1 VGYVGEESEQVLVRL
16 HVRVETAEDAET
28 GVFSMKYM
36 LDTNICIYLIK
47 QKPEKLLRRFKTHFV
62 GEIGISSITTA
73 ELRFGVEKS
82 QQVEKNR
89 QALDEFILPLEIAD
103 FDEKAA
109 ESYGKVRTLLERTGK
124 PIGSMDMLIGAH
136 ALSLGV
142 TLVTNNTSEFKQ
154 IKKLKIADWS
164 R

>member
-1 VGYVGEESEQVLVRL
+1 
-16 HVRVETAEDAET
+16 
-28 GVFSMKYM
+28 MKYM

-47 QKPEKLLRRFKTHFV
+47 QKPEKVLRQFKSRVV
-62 GEIGISSITTA
+62 GDIGISSITLA

-109 ESYGKVRTLLERTGK
+109 ESYGKVRTLLEKEGK

-136 ALSLGV
+136 ASSLSV
-142 TLVTNNTSEFKQ
+142 TLVTNNISEFKQ
-154 IKKLKIADWS
+154 IKHLKIADWS